1 MTITR
6 QSLADHFGRL
16 SDNELLNE
24 FRSGE
29 LTALAHDVA
38 TAELRRREVDLSE
51 SKLETPSSAQP
62 QADGVAASSEDL
74 VQVARFN
81 DPVSAYLLQ
90 SRLDAEGVPAIIA
103 DAFAYQNMPF
113 GAGVGGIRVLV
124 PESYCERAAEIKNDI
139 DRGDYKLDDKAE

>member
-1 MTITR
+1 MTVTR
-6 QSLADHFGRL
+6 QSLVDHFGRL
-16 SDNELLNE
+16 SDDELLNE
-24 FRSGE
+24 FQSGE

-38 TAELRRREVDLSE
+38 TAELQRRGIDLST
-51 SKLETPSSAQP
+51 SKPETPPPSAQ
-62 QADGVAASSEDL
+62 ADVGVASSSEDL
-74 VQVARFN
+74 VLVARFN

-90 SRLDAEGVPAIIA
+90 NRLDAEGVPAIIA

-124 PESYCERAAEIKNDI
+124 PESYCERATEIKSDI